1 MGPQQG
7 GCLSPTSST
16 DLAHKLCSAGVQL
29 VSCNILK
36 SEILEI
42 AKGNTSVISM
52 YATAAT
58 VLLRQSLASLN
69 KGYEQI
75 AFRRV
80 ELHTRNPGIWNLHTV
95 FPVLLSLLSW
105 SVKGAFATGC

>member
-1 MGPQQG
+1 
-7 GCLSPTSST
+7 
-16 DLAHKLCSAGVQL
+16 
-29 VSCNILK
+29 
-36 SEILEI
+36 
-42 AKGNTSVISM
+42 M

-80 ELHTRNPGIWNLHTV
+80 EFHTRNPGIWNLHTV
-95 FPVLLSLLSW
+95 FHVLLSLLSW